1 LAQPWQRL
9 VMDTELNARGIVIGE
24 RYRVAGALRRVGMIE
39 AIDLDADRDAA
50 ACRIVGIPGDAA
62 AVDAWEDAWR
72 EAEVAARLPR
82 LLEVITDEDGAAWAA
97 LAAAEATAAALPPDA
112 RRQAYAIGMAL
123 ATAGLDV
130 ADLSPVMFA
139 TDHGGRLVVD
149 GVPFLGGAGPT
160 RAAAE
165 RLVALLPPDQ
175 EPEAEPD
182 WDQPPVRRVGP
193 QRGSARPRRRLLVPG
208 AIGMVVVAALLI
220 LLVPARSAGTPNVGP
235 TIEAPAADV
244 LLGDAAHPVVVAEPV
259 ETVTVTESAQLVEAN
274 VESRP
279 AETSESVVS
288 APAVTSAVADLP
300 IAEVPSVPLAAGG
313 GGSEAGVLLPVASSI
328 PDVPLGG

>member
-1 LAQPWQRL
+1 
-9 VMDTELNARGIVIGE
+9 METELNARGIVIGE

-72 EAEVAARLPR
+72 EAQVAARLPR
-82 LLEVITDEDGAAWAA
+82 LLEVVTDEDGSAWAA

-112 RRQAYAIGMAL
+112 RRQAHVIGMTL

-130 ADLSPVMFA
+130 ADLTPDMFA
-139 TDHGGRLVVD
+139 ANSRGQLIVD

-165 RLVALLPPDQ
+165 RLVALLPPDREQ
-175 EPEAEPD
+175 EVESD
-182 WDQPPVRRVGP
+182 WVEPPVRRAVR
-193 QRGSARPRRRLLVPG
+193 QRGPARSRRRLLVPG

-220 LLVPARSAGTPNVGP
+220 LLVPERSDGTPNIGV

-244 LLGDAAHPVVVAEPV
+244 LLGDAAHPVVAAEPV
-259 ETVTVTESAQLVEAN
+259 RTVTVTEAAQPVEAN
-274 VESRP
+274 TEPQPVEAS
-279 AETSESVVS
+279 ETVVSNPTAASVVPS
-288 APAVTSAVADLP
+288 LP
-300 IAEVPSVPLAAGG
+300 IADVPSLPQSSV
-313 GGSEAGVLLPVASSI
+313 EVGVLLPVESGI
-328 PDVPLGG
+328 PDVPLGE

>member
-1 LAQPWQRL
+1 
-9 VMDTELNARGIVIGE
+9 METELNARGIVIGE

-72 EAEVAARLPR
+72 EAQVAARLPR
-82 LLEVITDEDGAAWAA
+82 LLEVVTDEDGSAWAA

-112 RRQAYAIGMAL
+112 RRQAHVIGMTL

-130 ADLSPVMFA
+130 ADLTPDMFA
-139 TDHGGRLVVD
+139 ANSRGQLIVD

-165 RLVALLPPDQ
+165 RLVALLPPDREQ
-175 EPEAEPD
+175 EVESD
-182 WDQPPVRRVGP
+182 WVEPPVRRAVR
-193 QRGSARPRRRLLVPG
+193 QRGPARSRRRLLVPG

-220 LLVPARSAGTPNVGP
+220 LLVPERSDGTPNIGV

-244 LLGDAAHPVVVAEPV
+244 LLGDAAHPVVAAEPV
-259 ETVTVTESAQLVEAN
+259 RTVTVTEAAQPVEAN
-274 VESRP
+274 TVPQPVEAS
-279 AETSESVVS
+279 ETVVSNPTVASVVPS
-288 APAVTSAVADLP
+288 LP
-300 IAEVPSVPLAAGG
+300 IADVPSLPQSSV
-313 GGSEAGVLLPVASSI
+313 EVGVLLPVESGI
-328 PDVPLGG
+328 PDVPLGE

>member
-1 LAQPWQRL
+1 
-9 VMDTELNARGIVIGE
+9 METELNARGIVIGE

-72 EAEVAARLPR
+72 EAQVAARLPR
-82 LLEVITDEDGAAWAA
+82 LLEVVTDEDGSAWAA

-112 RRQAYAIGMAL
+112 RRQAHVIGMTL

-130 ADLSPVMFA
+130 ADLTPDMFA
-139 TDHGGRLVVD
+139 ANSRGQLIVD

-165 RLVALLPPDQ
+165 RLVALLPPDREQ
-175 EPEAEPD
+175 EVESD
-182 WDQPPVRRVGP
+182 WVEPPVRRAVR
-193 QRGSARPRRRLLVPG
+193 QRGPARSRRRLLVPG

-220 LLVPARSAGTPNVGP
+220 LLVPERSDGTPNIGV

-244 LLGDAAHPVVVAEPV
+244 LLGDAAHPVVAAEPV
-259 ETVTVTESAQLVEAN
+259 RTVTVTEAAQPVEAN
-274 VESRP
+274 TVPQPVEAS
-279 AETSESVVS
+279 ETVVSNPTAASVVPS
-288 APAVTSAVADLP
+288 LP
-300 IAEVPSVPLAAGG
+300 IADVPSLPQSSV
-313 GGSEAGVLLPVASSI
+313 EVGVLLPVESGI
-328 PDVPLGG
+328 PDVPLGE

>member
-1 LAQPWQRL
+1 LSQSWQRL
-9 VMDTELNARGIVIGE
+9 AMDTELNARGIVIGE

-97 LAAAEATAAALPPDA
+97 LAAAEATAAALPLDA
-112 RRQAYAIGMAL
+112 RRQAYAIGVAL

-130 ADLSPVMFA
+130 ADLTLVMFA
-139 TDHGGRLVVD
+139 ANRRGQLIVD

-160 RAAAE
+160 RAAADQ
-165 RLVALLPPDQ
+165 LVALLPPDQ
-175 EPEAEPD
+175 EYEVESN
-182 WDQPPVRRVGP
+182 WVEPPVRRGVR
-193 QRGSARPRRRLLVPG
+193 QRGSARSRRRLLVPG
-208 AIGMVVVAALLI
+208 GIGLVAVVAVLI
-220 LLVPARSAGTPNVGP
+220 LLVPARSAGTPSMGV

-244 LLGDAAHPVVVAEPV
+244 LLGDAAYPVVAAEPV
-259 ETVTVTESAQLVEAN
+259 RTVTVTEQAQPSQSIDGRQSED
-274 VESRP
+274 
-279 AETSESVVS
+279 TSESVVS
-288 APAVTSAVADLP
+288 NPSVSSIVASLP
-300 IAEVPSVPLAAGG
+300 IADVPSVPLAAV
-313 GGSEAGVLLPVASSI
+313 EAGVLLPVESGV
-328 PDVPLGG
+328 PDVPLGD

>member
-1 LAQPWQRL
+1 
-9 VMDTELNARGIVIGE
+9 MDTELNARGIVIGE

-72 EAEVAARLPR
+72 EAQVAARLPR

-112 RRQAYAIGMAL
+112 RRQAYAIGMTL

-130 ADLSPVMFA
+130 ADLTPDMFA
-139 TDHGGRLVVD
+139 ANSRGQLIVD

-175 EPEAEPD
+175 EQEVESD
-182 WDQPPVRRVGP
+182 WVEPPVRRAVR
-193 QRGSARPRRRLLVPG
+193 QRGSARPRRRLLVSG
-208 AIGMVVVAALLI
+208 AIGVVVVAALLI
-220 LLVPARSAGTPNVGP
+220 LLVPARSAGTPNIGV

-244 LLGDAAHPVVVAEPV
+244 LLGDAAHPVVAAEPV
-259 ETVTVTESAQLVEAN
+259 RTVTITEAAQPVGAN
-274 VESRP
+274 TVP
-279 AETSESVVS
+279 QPVETSDTVVRNPAVASVVPS
-288 APAVTSAVADLP
+288 LP
-300 IAEVPSVPLAAGG
+300 IADVPSLSQSSVEL
-313 GGSEAGVLLPVASSI
+313 GVLLPVASSI
-328 PDVPLGG
+328 PVVPLDD

>member
-1 LAQPWQRL
+1 
-9 VMDTELNARGIVIGE
+9 MDTELNARGIVIGE

-72 EAEVAARLPR
+72 EAQVAARLPR

-130 ADLSPVMFA
+130 ADLTPVMLA
-139 TDHGGRLVVD
+139 TDRRGRLIVD
-149 GVPFLGGAGPT
+149 GVPFLGGTGPSRT
-160 RAAAE
+160 AAE

-175 EPEAEPD
+175 EQEVESD
-182 WDQPPVRRVGP
+182 WVEPPVRRAVR

-208 AIGMVVVAALLI
+208 AIGVVVVAALLI
-220 LLVPARSAGTPNVGP
+220 LLVPARSAGTPNIGV

-244 LLGDAAHPVVVAEPV
+244 LLGDAAHPVVAAEPV
-259 ETVTVTESAQLVEAN
+259 RTVTITEAAQPVGAN
-274 VESRP
+274 TVP
-279 AETSESVVS
+279 QPVETSDTVVRNPAVASVVPS
-288 APAVTSAVADLP
+288 LP
-300 IAEVPSVPLAAGG
+300 IADVPSLPQSSVEL
-313 GGSEAGVLLPVASSI
+313 GVLLPVASSI
-328 PDVPLGG
+328 PVVPLDD

>member
-1 LAQPWQRL
+1 
-9 VMDTELNARGIVIGE
+9 METELNARGIVIGE

-72 EAEVAARLPR
+72 VAQVAARLPR
-82 LLEVITDEDGAAWAA
+82 LLEVVTDEDGLAWAA

-112 RRQAYAIGMAL
+112 RRQAHVIGMTL

-130 ADLSPVMFA
+130 ADLTPDMFA
-139 TDHGGRLVVD
+139 ANSRGQLIVD

-165 RLVALLPPDQ
+165 RLVALLPPDREQ
-175 EPEAEPD
+175 EVESD
-182 WDQPPVRRVGP
+182 WVEPPVRRAVR
-193 QRGSARPRRRLLVPG
+193 QRGPARSRRRLLVPG

-220 LLVPARSAGTPNVGP
+220 LLVPERSDGTPNIGV

-244 LLGDAAHPVVVAEPV
+244 LLGDAAHPVVAAEPV
-259 ETVTVTESAQLVEAN
+259 RTVTVTEAAQPVEAN
-274 VESRP
+274 TVPQPVEAS
-279 AETSESVVS
+279 ETVVSNPTAASVVPS
-288 APAVTSAVADLP
+288 LP
-300 IAEVPSVPLAAGG
+300 IADVPSLPQSSV
-313 GGSEAGVLLPVASSI
+313 EVGVLLPVESGI
-328 PDVPLGG
+328 PDVPLGE

>member
-1 LAQPWQRL
+1 
-9 VMDTELNARGIVIGE
+9 MDTELNARGIVIGE

-130 ADLSPVMFA
+130 ADLTPVMFA
-139 TDHGGRLVVD
+139 TDRRGRLIVD
-149 GVPFLGGAGPT
+149 GVPFLGGTGPT

-165 RLVALLPPDQ
+165 QLVALLPPDQ
-175 EPEAEPD
+175 EREVESD
-182 WDQPPVRRVGP
+182 WVEPPVRRTVR

-220 LLVPARSAGTPNVGP
+220 LLVPARSAGTPTNGV

-259 ETVTVTESAQLVEAN
+259 RTVTITEAAQPAQAN
-274 VESRP
+274 
-279 AETSESVVS
+279 AEGQPVATSESVVNNS
-288 APAVTSAVADLP
+288 AVTSVVATLP
-300 IAEVPSVPLAAGG
+300 IAEVPSVPLAAGAG
-313 GGSEAGVLLPVASSI
+313 GNEAGVLLPVASSI
-328 PDVPLGG
+328 PVVPLGD

>member
-1 LAQPWQRL
+1 
-9 VMDTELNARGIVIGE
+9 METELNARGIVIGE

-72 EAEVAARLPR
+72 EAQVAARLPR
-82 LLEVITDEDGAAWAA
+82 LLEVVTDEDGSAWAA

-112 RRQAYAIGMAL
+112 RRQAHVIGMTL

-130 ADLSPVMFA
+130 ADLTPDMFA
-139 TDHGGRLVVD
+139 ANSRGQLIVD

-165 RLVALLPPDQ
+165 RLVALLPPDREQ
-175 EPEAEPD
+175 EVESD
-182 WDQPPVRRVGP
+182 WVEPPVRRAVR
-193 QRGSARPRRRLLVPG
+193 QRGPARSRRRLLVPG

-220 LLVPARSAGTPNVGP
+220 LLVPERSDGTPNIGV

-244 LLGDAAHPVVVAEPV
+244 LLGDAAHPVVAAEPV
-259 ETVTVTESAQLVEAN
+259 RTVTVTEAAQPVEATTVPQP
-274 VESRP
+274 VEAS
-279 AETSESVVS
+279 ETVVSNPTVASVVPS
-288 APAVTSAVADLP
+288 LP
-300 IAEVPSVPLAAGG
+300 IADVPSLPQSSV
-313 GGSEAGVLLPVASSI
+313 EVGVLLPVESGI
-328 PDVPLGG
+328 PDVPLGE

>member
-1 LAQPWQRL
+1 
-9 VMDTELNARGIVIGE
+9 METELNARGIVIGE

-72 EAEVAARLPR
+72 EAQVAARLPR
-82 LLEVITDEDGAAWAA
+82 LLEVVTDEDGSAWAA

-112 RRQAYAIGMAL
+112 RRQAHVIGMTL

-130 ADLSPVMFA
+130 ADLTPDMFA
-139 TDHGGRLVVD
+139 ANSRGQLIVD

-165 RLVALLPPDQ
+165 RLVALLPPDREQ
-175 EPEAEPD
+175 EVESD
-182 WDQPPVRRVGP
+182 WVEPPVRRAVR
-193 QRGSARPRRRLLVPG
+193 QRGPARSRRRLLVPG

-220 LLVPARSAGTPNVGP
+220 LLVPERSDGTPNIGV

-244 LLGDAAHPVVVAEPV
+244 LLGDAAHPVVAAEPV
-259 ETVTVTESAQLVEAN
+259 RTVTVTEAAQPVEATTVPQP
-274 VESRP
+274 VEAS
-279 AETSESVVS
+279 ETVVSNPTAASVVPS
-288 APAVTSAVADLP
+288 LP
-300 IAEVPSVPLAAGG
+300 IADVPSLPQSSV
-313 GGSEAGVLLPVASSI
+313 EVGVLLPVESGI
-328 PDVPLGG
+328 PDVPLGE

>member
-1 LAQPWQRL
+1 
-9 VMDTELNARGIVIGE
+9 METELNARGIVIGE
-24 RYRVAGALRRVGMIE
+24 RYRVAGALRRVGLIE

-72 EAEVAARLPR
+72 EAESAARLPR
-82 LLEVITDEDGAAWAA
+82 LLEVITDEDGVAWAA
-97 LAAAEATAAALPPDA
+97 LAAAEAAAAALPPDA

-130 ADLSPVMFA
+130 ADLTPDMFA
-139 TDHGGRLVVD
+139 ANSRGQLIVD
-149 GVPFLGGAGPT
+149 GVPFLGGVGPT

-175 EPEAEPD
+175 EQEVESD
-182 WDQPPVRRVGP
+182 WVEPPVRRAVR
-193 QRGSARPRRRLLVPG
+193 QRGSSRPRRRLLVPG

-220 LLVPARSAGTPNVGP
+220 LLVPERSDGTSNIGV

-244 LLGDAAHPVVVAEPV
+244 LLGDAAHPVVAAEPV
-259 ETVTVTESAQLVEAN
+259 RTVTVTEAAQPVEAN
-274 VESRP
+274 TVP
-279 AETSESVVS
+279 QPVETSEVVVRNPAVASVVPS
-288 APAVTSAVADLP
+288 LP
-300 IAEVPSVPLAAGG
+300 IADVPSLPQSPVK
-313 GGSEAGVLLPVASSI
+313 AGVLLPVASAI
-328 PDVPLGG
+328 PDVPLGE

>member
-1 LAQPWQRL
+1 
-9 VMDTELNARGIVIGE
+9 MDTELNARGIVIGE

-72 EAEVAARLPR
+72 EAQVAARLPR

-112 RRQAYAIGMAL
+112 RRQAFAIGLAL

-130 ADLSPVMFA
+130 ADLTPVMFA
-139 TDHGGRLVVD
+139 TDRRGRLIVD
-149 GVPFLGGAGPT
+149 GVPFLGGTGPSRT
-160 RAAAE
+160 AAE
-165 RLVALLPPDQ
+165 QLVALLPPDQ
-175 EPEAEPD
+175 EREVESD
-182 WDQPPVRRVGP
+182 WVEPPVRRAVR

-220 LLVPARSAGTPNVGP
+220 LLVPARSAGTPNNGV

-244 LLGDAAHPVVVAEPV
+244 LLGDAAHPVVAAEPV
-259 ETVTVTESAQLVEAN
+259 RTVTITEAAQPAQAN
-274 VESRP
+274 
-279 AETSESVVS
+279 AERQPVATSESVVS
-288 APAVTSAVADLP
+288 NPDVTSVVPSLP
-300 IAEVPSVPLAAGG
+300 IADVPSLPQSSVEL
-313 GGSEAGVLLPVASSI
+313 GVLLPVASSI
-328 PDVPLGG
+328 PAVPLDD

>member
-1 LAQPWQRL
+1 
-9 VMDTELNARGIVIGE
+9 METELNARGIVIGE

-72 EAEVAARLPR
+72 EAQVAARLPR
-82 LLEVITDEDGAAWAA
+82 LLEVVTDEDGSAWAA

-112 RRQAYAIGMAL
+112 RRQAHVIGMTL

-130 ADLSPVMFA
+130 ADLTPDMFA
-139 TDHGGRLVVD
+139 ANSRGQLIVD

-165 RLVALLPPDQ
+165 RLVALLPPDREQ
-175 EPEAEPD
+175 EVESD
-182 WDQPPVRRVGP
+182 WVEPPVRRAVR
-193 QRGSARPRRRLLVPG
+193 QRGPARSRRRLLVPG

-220 LLVPARSAGTPNVGP
+220 LLVPERSDGTPNIGV

-244 LLGDAAHPVVVAEPV
+244 LLGDAAHPVVAAEPV
-259 ETVTVTESAQLVEAN
+259 RTVTVTEAAEPVEATTVPQP
-274 VESRP
+274 VEAS
-279 AETSESVVS
+279 ETVVSNPTVASVVPS
-288 APAVTSAVADLP
+288 LP
-300 IAEVPSVPLAAGG
+300 IADVPSLPQPPV
-313 GGSEAGVLLPVASSI
+313 EVGVLLPVESGI
-328 PDVPLGG
+328 PDVPLGE

>member
-1 LAQPWQRL
+1 
-9 VMDTELNARGIVIGE
+9 MDTELNARGIVIGE

-97 LAAAEATAAALPPDA
+97 LAAAEATGAALPPDA

-123 ATAGLDV
+123 SAAGLDV
-130 ADLSPVMFA
+130 ADVTPLMFA
-139 TDHGGRLVVD
+139 VNTRGRLIVD
-149 GVPFLGGAGPT
+149 GVLFLGGAGST

-165 RLVALLPPDQ
+165 QLVALLPPDQ
-175 EPEAEPD
+175 EQEVEPD
-182 WDQPPVRRVGP
+182 WVEAPLRRAVR
-193 QRGSARPRRRLLVPG
+193 QRGVARPRRRLLVPG
-208 AIGMVVVAALLI
+208 VIGMIVVAALLI
-220 LLVPARSAGTPNVGP
+220 LLVPARSAGTPNIGV

-244 LLGDAAHPVVVAEPV
+244 LLGDAAHPIVAAEPV
-259 ETVTVTESAQLVEAN
+259 PTVTITEALQPAQAN
-274 VESRP
+274 TDRQSV
-279 AETSESVVS
+279 ETSENVVS
-288 APAVTSAVADLP
+288 NPAVTSVVPSLP
-300 IAEVPSVPLAAGG
+300 IADVPNVPLAAA
-313 GGSEAGVLLPVASSI
+313 EVGVLLPVASGI
-328 PDVPLGG
+328 PDVPLGE